1 MALHMQL
8 MIDNY
13 EFIWDATDWIKRKKY
28 ALIEKVK
35 VEPIFNLQFMYPL
48 WTNEKRLFHSGGS
61 DLNHFQTIYIS
72 QHLFKHQM
80 LVKQNNPTRKF
91 LILSVSSI
99 SRLLISRLDKDQ
111 IRRQTQRKPWGWVTV
126 LPSRISVHTVHLC
139 VHTGQRSTSS
149 VISQEWST
157 LCYEAGFLIGT
168 RGLLV
173 RLVWLSSKP
182 RGIAY
187 LLPAQR
193 YT

>member
-1 MALHMQL
+1 MQL
-8 MIDNY
+8 VIDNY
-13 EFIWDATDWIKRKKY
+13 EFIWDATDWIKRKKD

-149 VISQEWST
+149 VISQALST

-182 RGIAY
+182 QGIAY
-187 LLPAQR
+187 LLSAQR